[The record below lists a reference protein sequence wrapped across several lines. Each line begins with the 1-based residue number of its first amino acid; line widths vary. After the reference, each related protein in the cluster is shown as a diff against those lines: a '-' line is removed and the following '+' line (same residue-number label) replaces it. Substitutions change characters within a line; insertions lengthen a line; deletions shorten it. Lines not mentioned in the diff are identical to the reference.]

1 MMTQEERIHLLER
14 MNRESRGTLMESL
27 GIEFT
32 GVGENWLE
40 ARMPI
45 DERTMRPGGF
55 LHGGAIMALTETV
68 GSGITYVS
76 VPQEDFHVFGIEI
89 NGNHVRRAQGA
100 YVTGRAEFIHKGQR
114 THVVNV
120 SIIDEGG
127 NLASICRITN
137 VILPKSS

>member
-1 MMTQEERIHLLER
+1 MECNELLER
-14 MNRESRGTLMESL
+14 MNRESRSTLMESL

-32 GVGENWLE
+32 GIGEDWLE

-45 DERTMRPGGF
+45 DGRTMRPGGF

-68 GSGITYVS
+68 GSGISYIS
-76 VPQEDFHVFGIEI
+76 VPQEQFHVFGIEI
-89 NGNHVRRAQGA
+89 NGNHIRRAQGA

-120 SIIDEGG
+120 SITDEFN
-127 NLASICRITN
+127 NLASVCRITN
-137 VILPKSS
+137 VVLPKSS